1 MNSRPVIVWFRQ
13 DLRLDD
19 HPALQAALSTGSPL
33 ILLYILEENNSRPL
47 GGASRWWLHES
58 LSALEAQLAPING
71 SLTLRKG
78 SAEHII
84 PQLIEET
91 KAHAIY
97 WNRRYD
103 TDATAIDQPLKKNLR
118 QLGISC
124 HSFNGHLLF
133 EPWTISNKQGKPF
146 QVFTPFWRHC
156 QSQKQTDFTPF
167 YPRHIPIYL
176 PLASDKLA
184 LWNLQPTYPDWA
196 HGFRKMW
203 EPGAIGAK
211 KRLCYFLENGL
222 STYHQNRNFPGQKG
236 TSFLSPHLRW
246 GEISVRQL
254 WQAIHIHEQSHFQS
268 VPGGISGA
276 DCFRSEIGWREFSY
290 HLLYHYPHLTTQP
303 LRPQFQHFPW
313 LEDNELVHD
322 ALIRWQSGTT
332 GYPLIDAGMRQLWC
346 TGWMHNR
353 VRMVVASF
361 LVKDLLV
368 PWQQGEAW
376 FWDTLVDA
384 DTASNSAGWQW
395 VAGCGADAAPYFRVF
410 NPTLQSMKFD
420 PTGDYI
426 REWIPELRHLNE
438 KDIHAPEKVSS
449 SLLNH
454 RMESIYPTPMIDHDI
469 AKKRALTAY
478 QTMRDAE
485 DS

>member
-1 MNSRPVIVWFRQ
+1 MNNQPVIVWFRQ

-19 HPALQAALSTGSPL
+19 HPALQAALSTGSPV
-33 ILLYILEENNSRPL
+33 ILLYILEEDNARPL
-47 GGASRWWLHES
+47 GGASQWWLHES
-58 LSALEAQLAPING
+58 LSALQAQLGPING

-78 SAEHII
+78 SAQHII
-84 PQLIEET
+84 PQLIQET

-103 TDATAIDQPLKKNLR
+103 ADAITIDQPLKKNLT
-118 QLGISC
+118 QSGVSC

-156 QSQKQTDFTPF
+156 QSQKQPDFTPF
-167 YPRHIPIYL
+167 SPTYIPLYAPL
-176 PLASDKLA
+176 TSDTLAS
-184 LWNLQPTYPDWA
+184 WQLQPTHPDWA
-196 HGFRKMW
+196 YGLREMW

-211 KRLCYFLENGL
+211 KRLYYFLENGL
-222 STYHQNRNFPGQKG
+222 STYHQDRNSPAKQG

-254 WQAIHIHEQSHFQS
+254 WHAVHMYAQTHLQSIPES
-268 VPGGISGA
+268 LSGV

-290 HLLYHYPHLTTQP
+290 HLLYHYPHLTTHP
-303 LRPQFQHFPW
+303 LRPQFQNFPW
-313 LEDNELVHD
+313 LEDHKEMHN
-322 ALIRWQSGTT
+322 ALARWQSGTT
-332 GYPLIDAGMRQLWC
+332 GYPLIDAGMRQLWH

-361 LVKDLLV
+361 LVKDLLI
-368 PWQQGEAW
+368 PWQEGEAW

-395 VAGCGADAAPYFRVF
+395 VAGCGADAAPYFRIF
-410 NPTLQSMKFD
+410 NPVLQSEKFD
-420 PTGDYI
+420 PNGDYI
-426 REWIPELRHLNE
+426 RKWVPELRHLKG
-438 KDIHAPEKVSS
+438 KDIHAPWHSR
-449 SLLNH
+449 SLLSH
-454 RMESIYPTPMIDHDI
+454 GGAVYPAPMIDHDV
-469 AKKRALTAY
+469 AKKRALIAY
-478 QTMRDAE
+478 QTMRDGV
-485 DS
+485 D